1 MKQFTND
8 RYSRFS
14 SQVTDEPFTI
24 RSSNPEIPTIVITPC
39 PTQERDRSCWVPYQ
53 DASFGNRLSVPMH
66 PAVNNVFP
74 PLVAKPAPFVEHW
87 RFIDGHWRAL
97 LPSLE
102 EQMQKGMFSRPRIV
116 EASDRLLRCQVQ
128 WPWNIFDLL
137 RSRGLSK

>member
-24 RSSNPEIPTIVITPC
+24 RSCNPEIPTIVITPC
-39 PTQERDRSCWVPYQ
+39 PTQERDRSCWVPYR

-102 EQMQKGMFSRPRIV
+102 EQMQKGMFSRPALSRRRKGYYD
-116 EASDRLLRCQVQ
+116 A
-128 WPWNIFDLL
+128 
-137 RSRGLSK
+137 RSRCSPSANGRKASLQR